1 MKTIAVILTGGMSRR
16 MGRDKGTILFE
27 NGETLI
33 ARLVRRYGAEFDGVY
48 VSVNEAGRFD
58 TAGAPELVDLRP
70 GQGPMAGLE
79 TAFART
85 DADLVF
91 LTAVDLPFGEPA
103 LARLLLDALGE
114 WDACLLRRAGRP
126 EPLFAAYRRS
136 CLPQVRACLDGGRR
150 AMGALLDR
158 LDCRFL
164 EGRVPAGFDLDRAL
178 FNANTPEDWARA
190 ERLCA
195 GRGAGPLPGGR
206 RDGKTGKI

>member
-33 ARLVRRYGAEFDGVY
+33 ARLVRRYRADFDEVY

-79 TAFART
+79 AAFART

-91 LTAVDLPFGEPA
+91 LTAVDLPFGSA
-103 LARLLLDALGE
+103 GLVRRLDQLRAGR
-114 WDACLLRRAGRP
+114 DACYIRRSDGRP
-126 EPLFAAYRRS
+126 EPLFALYARTCQTPLAACLEEGRRS
-136 CLPQVRACLDGGRR
+136 FRWLFDRIDVREVWEEELR
-150 AMGALLDR
+150 
-158 LDCRFL
+158 
-164 EGRVPAGFDLDRAL
+164 EFDLDHLLLNVNR
-178 FNANTPEDWARA
+178 PEDLETALGQR
-190 ERLCA
+190 
-195 GRGAGPLPGGR
+195 
-206 RDGKTGKI
+206 

>member
-1 MKTIAVILTGGMSRR
+1 METAVVILAGGGSAR
-16 MGRDKGTILFE
+16 MGRDKSRLPLGGRPLAE
-27 NGETLI
+27 ALAERYRPLGEAVYLSVSHP
-33 ARLVRRYGAEFDGVY
+33 AEPAVPGAVLL
-48 VSVNEAGRFD
+48 
-58 TAGAPELVDLRP
+58 PDLRP
-70 GQGPMAGLE
+70 GQGPLAGLE
-79 TAFART
+79 AAFASTPAER
-85 DADLVF
+85 VF

-114 WDACLLRRAGRP
+114 GDACLLRRAGRP

-164 EGRVPAGFDLDRAL
+164 EGRALAGFDLDRAL

-206 RDGKTGKI
+206 RNGKTGKI

>member
-79 TAFART
+79 AAFART

-91 LTAVDLPFGEPA
+91 LTAVDLPFGTPA
-103 LARLLLDALGE
+103 LARELDRLRAGR
-114 WDACLLRRAGRP
+114 DACYIRRSDGRP
-126 EPLFAAYRRS
+126 EPLFALYARTCQAPLTACLEEGRRS
-136 CLPQVRACLDGGRR
+136 FRWLFDRIDVREVWEEE
-150 AMGALLDR
+150 
-158 LDCRFL
+158 L
-164 EGRVPAGFDLDRAL
+164 EEFDLDHLLLNVNR
-178 FNANTPEDWARA
+178 PEDLMTALEQR
-190 ERLCA
+190 
-195 GRGAGPLPGGR
+195 
-206 RDGKTGKI
+206 

>member
-1 MKTIAVILTGGMSRR
+1 
-16 MGRDKGTILFE
+16 MGKNIV
-27 NGETLI
+27 LI
-33 ARLVRRYGAEFDGVY
+33 GLPGSGKSTVGQLLAEK
-48 VSVNEAGRFD
+48 
-58 TAGAPELVDLRP
+58 
-70 GQGPMAGLE
+70 
-79 TAFART
+79 
-85 DADLVF
+85 
-91 LTAVDLPFGEPA
+91 
-103 LARLLLDALGE
+103 LGE
-114 WDACLLRRAGRP
+114 KDACLIRRNSGKQ

-164 EGRVPAGFDLDRAL
+164 EGRALAGFDLDRAL

-206 RDGKTGKI
+206 RGGETGKI

>member
-1 MKTIAVILTGGMSRR
+1 METAVVILAGGGSAR
-16 MGRDKGTILFE
+16 MGRDKSRLPLGGRPLAE
-27 NGETLI
+27 ALAERYRPLGEAVYLSVSHP
-33 ARLVRRYGAEFDGVY
+33 AEPAVPGAVLL
-48 VSVNEAGRFD
+48 
-58 TAGAPELVDLRP
+58 PDLRP
-70 GQGPMAGLE
+70 GQGPLAGLE
-79 TAFART
+79 AAFASTPAER
-85 DADLVF
+85 VF

-114 WDACLLRRAGRP
+114 WDACLLRRP

-164 EGRVPAGFDLDRAL
+164 EGRALAGFDLDRAL

>member
-1 MKTIAVILTGGMSRR
+1 METAVVILAGGGSAR
-16 MGRDKGTILFE
+16 MGRDKSRLPLGGRPLAE
-27 NGETLI
+27 ALAERYRPLGETVYLSVSHP
-33 ARLVRRYGAEFDGVY
+33 AEPAVPGA
-48 VSVNEAGRFD
+48 ALL
-58 TAGAPELVDLRP
+58 PDLRP
-70 GQGPMAGLE
+70 GQGPLAGLE
-79 TAFART
+79 AAFAST
-85 DADLVF
+85 PAELVF

-164 EGRVPAGFDLDRAL
+164 EGRAPAGFDLDRAL
-178 FNANTPEDWARA
+178 FNANTPEDWTRA
-190 ERLCA
+190 ERLYA
-195 GRGAGPLPGGR
+195 GRGAGALPGGR
-206 RDGKTGKI
+206 RGGGTGKI